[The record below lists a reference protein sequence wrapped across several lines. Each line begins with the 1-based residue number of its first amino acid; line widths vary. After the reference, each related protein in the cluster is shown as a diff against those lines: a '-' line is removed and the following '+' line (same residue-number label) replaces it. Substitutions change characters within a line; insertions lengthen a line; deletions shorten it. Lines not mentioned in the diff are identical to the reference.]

1 MKMSLLRIKNAEPLN
16 NFSLRLTLTDGS
28 IIEREVG
35 PLIHGV
41 VFEAIRS
48 DAREFAKVQV
58 ENGALVWPNGA
69 DLCPDMVIWNGLPP
83 DDESSAPELH
93 VEHSNE
99 R

>member
-1 MKMSLLRIKNAEPLN
+1 MLRIKHIEPVGD
-16 NFSLRLTLTDGS
+16 FRVRLELTDGS

-35 PLIHGV
+35 PLLRGP

-48 DAREFAKVQV
+48 DVREFAKVRV
-58 ENGALVWPNGA
+58 EEGALVWPNGA

-83 DDESSAPELH
+83 DDDKSAPEPQLPLN
-93 VEHSNE
+93 SE